1 MDGADVWVLAWDG
14 HFEDLKLLK
23 SNASLDDP
31 LGGSVTDS
39 LVEKVV
45 HNLQS
50 DPGYALVLISERVE
64 HEVEH
69 HKIFPVKCHA
79 DFIGI
84 ELQDDFVDTLPDNVL
99 DVEGSLEKD
108 TLLEGLLGCL
118 HYI

>member
-14 HFEDLKLLK
+14 HFEDLKFLK
-23 SNASLDDP
+23 SNASLDNP

-45 HNLQS
+45 NYLQS
-50 DPGYALVLISERVE
+50 DPRYALVLISERVE

-69 HKIFPVKCHA
+69 LKIFAIECHA
-79 DFIGI
+79 DLIGI
-84 ELQDDFVDTLPDNVL
+84 ELQDEFVDTLPDNVL
-99 DVEGSLEKD
+99 HVEGSLEKD

-118 HYI
+118 HYL